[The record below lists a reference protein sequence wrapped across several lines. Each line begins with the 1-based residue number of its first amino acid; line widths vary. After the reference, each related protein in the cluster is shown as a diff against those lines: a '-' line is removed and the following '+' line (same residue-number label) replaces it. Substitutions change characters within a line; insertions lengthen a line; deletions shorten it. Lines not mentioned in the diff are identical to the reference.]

1 MSDTN
6 NRIPGPAGE
15 EQPREPQTPAAQSP
29 DEILAQINLDE
40 IGFPSDLVSDLVT
53 DLGVAPAVSPVVAPV
68 PAAEPAEVTPAA
80 ESEASSD
87 EPVETE
93 DQSAQAPA
101 ADATEE
107 EESEPAEAAPGPA
120 EMEMIPEQPQEPP
133 AEPEQQAEDAAA
145 VVQQETVSEPAA
157 DGSAAPEEQAESEAA
172 EEAPVEDQPA
182 AAPAPETAAEPE
194 NEQPAPAENAAQPE
208 GLSEDEE
215 ELPPV
220 TENALTVPQK
230 SEDPTAGMTL
240 VQRAQYHARM
250 RRREQTRL
258 RRENARREAAGM
270 EVTYQP
276 MSVLD
281 IRFTLIRL
289 AVAAVFLL
297 LGLVLSSTPVSFPLY
312 LVAYLITMLPVFAK
326 VAQNFA
332 HGKYFDEYLLILVA
346 SLGAFLLRNYAEASV
361 VLILHGVG
369 KIASDLVLNSTH
381 KSVAQQTPEVPEKA
395 SVVNMKGEERQVAPS
410 EVRVG
415 EFVLV
420 RSGERVPVDG
430 IVLRGDGTVD
440 DAALTG
446 DTEPL
451 QVEKN
456 IRVLAGSL
464 FNGSLMLLRAAA
476 KFEDC
481 ALSQMIRVQEE
492 GRDREASLEKSAVHG
507 VSRIIPIVIILA
519 VLLAVIPPL
528 FNSSTSIS
536 NWIYRALIIL
546 VVCCPT
552 AMAISVPLCFACGT
566 GRLSRKGIHV
576 KGSEAVEK
584 MAELR
589 MAVFDK
595 TGTLT
600 EGMPHVKE
608 IYETKDFN
616 QESILALAAAAEQ
629 LSNHPVARAVV
640 AAYQGKPQKISE
652 FEEFPGRGVRAR
664 IGNRNLL
671 AGNRRLMVSR
681 GVKGVPD
688 IRGTVV
694 YVAYEGDYAGAI
706 VLEDN
711 IRSEAAEAIKG
722 LKSQGVLRTVILTGD
737 TESPAQQ
744 TANAIGIDTV
754 HFGLQPEEKASKM
767 EFLMRTIPTDGTAA
781 YIGDGIND
789 IEELKLADVGIAMGA
804 SGTRQTAEAANVL
817 IMTSNLNR
825 LNDAVRIS
833 HRTHGIAMQNMIFV
847 LLIKLILVLL
857 TVFGV
862 TYMWQA
868 VAADVLVTVLAVLN
882 AARILGTK

>member
-107 EESEPAEAAPGPA
+107 ESVPAEAAPGPA
-120 EMEMIPEQPQEPP
+120 EMEMVPEQPQEPP
-133 AEPEQQAEDAAA
+133 AEPEQPAEDAAA

-172 EEAPVEDQPA
+172 EAAPVEDQPA

>member
-107 EESEPAEAAPGPA
+107 ESEPAEAAPGPA
-120 EMEMIPEQPQEPP
+120 KMEMVPEQPQEPP
-133 AEPEQQAEDAAA
+133 AEPEQPAEDAAA
-145 VVQQETVSEPAA
+145 VVQQKTVSEPAA

>member
-107 EESEPAEAAPGPA
+107 ESVPAEAAPGPA
-120 EMEMIPEQPQEPP
+120 EMEMVPEQPQEPP
-133 AEPEQQAEDAAA
+133 AEPEQPTEDAAA

>member
-120 EMEMIPEQPQEPP
+120 EMEMVPEQPQEPP